1 VDVSSDGKQLKFPEY
16 KGNNFFMTLGNIAAT
31 GSVELLF
38 PHFETGACVTVSGTA
53 RYAVDRL
60 HLAVCMHSLSR
71 VCKCAAPE
79 QEGGGESVPRCV
91 IS

>member
-53 RYAVDRL
+53 RYATDRL

-71 VCKCAAPE
+71 
-79 QEGGGESVPRCV
+79 CV
-91 IS
+91 KVQRPSKRWR